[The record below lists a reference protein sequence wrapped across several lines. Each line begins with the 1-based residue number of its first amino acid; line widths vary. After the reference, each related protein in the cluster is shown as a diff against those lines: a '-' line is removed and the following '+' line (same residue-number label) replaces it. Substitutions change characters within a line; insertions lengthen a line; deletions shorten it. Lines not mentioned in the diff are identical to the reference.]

1 MSCILSVFGVNL
13 FLYYKTYIE
22 KANNTKENF
31 NHGYLYQK
39 LIAAPSCYQGL
50 RDLAEKWLNSKD
62 TPEEAAVTK
71 EYLAALE
78 ADVLSI
84 DALIAFAGSEKGI
97 QIFGNE
103 QAKTM
108 VSQAQAAKANGAKY
122 CICPACT
129 AGGAILDKKDEILK

>member
-1 MSCILSVFGVNL
+1 MMIP
-13 FLYYKTYIE
+13 E
-22 KANNTKENF
+22 KSQTN
-31 NHGYLYQK
+31 
-39 LIAAPSCYQGL
+39 
-50 RDLAEKWLNSKD
+50 
-62 TPEEAAVTK
+62 
-71 EYLAALE
+71 
-78 ADVLSI
+78 
-84 DALIAFAGSEKGI
+84 

>member
-1 MSCILSVFGVNL
+1 MDTCIKNYVE
-13 FLYYKTYIE
+13 E
-22 KANNTKENF
+22 KTKE
-31 NHGYLYQK
+31 

-84 DALIAFAGSEKGI
+84 DALIAFARSEKGI

-129 AGGAILDKKDEILK
+129 TGGAILDKKDEILK